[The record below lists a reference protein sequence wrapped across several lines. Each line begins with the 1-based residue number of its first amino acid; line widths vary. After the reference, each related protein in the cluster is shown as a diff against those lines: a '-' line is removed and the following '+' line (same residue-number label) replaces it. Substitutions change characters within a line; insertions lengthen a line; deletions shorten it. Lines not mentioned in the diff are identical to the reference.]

1 MITPLEPTPEL
12 LAAARRIA
20 ARQWTLGPDDS
31 YAPSADPHLHRL
43 WEHRHVTVHFA
54 NPSWQQGG
62 TDEDRWTLTEAGRA
76 WLAEHDPET
85 KENHDG

>member
-20 ARQWTLGPDDS
+20 AREWKLGPGDS
-31 YAPSADPHLHRL
+31 YDAGVDAHLLLLSLHRL
-43 WEHRHVTVHFA
+43 ACLHFA
-54 NPSWQQGG
+54 TPEALLAGG
-62 TDEDRWTLTEAGRA
+62 SDRWTLTTKGRE

-85 KENHDG
+85 KETTA